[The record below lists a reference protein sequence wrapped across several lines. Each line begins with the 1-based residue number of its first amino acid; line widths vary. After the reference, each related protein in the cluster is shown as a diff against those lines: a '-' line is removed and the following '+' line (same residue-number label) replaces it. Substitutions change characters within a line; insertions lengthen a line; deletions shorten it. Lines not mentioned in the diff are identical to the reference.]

1 MRPQIF
7 QVFSQTTWPGIGD
20 IDDCWV
26 LASLQAVH
34 AVAPWL
40 RLPGV
45 KKFREEANRP
55 DSPTHPDPGD
65 EHDMARAL
73 RRLYPD
79 LPIEVVAG
87 GDFPEFA
94 AKVESGRPA
103 ALIVRSSDLPD
114 DLQHGFKEI
123 HAITVAFDDELGWVV
138 ANPLAKAHSKPEQIK
153 KNALAKAIDGF
164 DKKRVHAVL
173 MPAMEEA
180 LETNELHRER
190 VARLRDRIKKL
201 KDKVKSGDLNIDD
214 D

>member
-26 LASLQAVH
+26 LASMQAVH

-40 RLPGV
+40 KLPGV
-45 KKFREEANRP
+45 KRFRAEANRP
-55 DSPTHPDPGD
+55 DSPNRPDPGD

-79 LPIEVVAG
+79 LRIEVVDG
-87 GDFPEFA
+87 GDFSDFA

-103 ALIVRSSDLPD
+103 ALIVRSSALPD

-138 ANPLAKAHSKPEQIK
+138 ANPLAKAHSKPEPIQK
-153 KNALAKAIDGF
+153 KALEKAVKGF
-164 DKKRVHAVL
+164 KPNVHAVL
-173 MPAMEEA
+173 MPTLEEA
-180 LETNELHRER
+180 LETNEIHREE
-190 VARLRDRIKKL
+190 VTALRSRIKKL
-201 KDKVKSGDLNIDD
+201 KDKVKSGDLNIDND
-214 D
+214 